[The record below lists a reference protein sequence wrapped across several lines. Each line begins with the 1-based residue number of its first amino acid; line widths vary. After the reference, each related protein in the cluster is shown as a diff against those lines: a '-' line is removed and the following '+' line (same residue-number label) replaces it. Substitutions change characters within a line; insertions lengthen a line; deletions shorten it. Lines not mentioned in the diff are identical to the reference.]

1 MKTQLAIQQRVRITS
16 QEEFEDWLAGQHV
29 IAETTRF
36 LCAVYD
42 PRGWKTAH
50 VYYAVDDQSQ
60 LLVRGQSYV
69 WVSLP

>member
-16 QEEFEDWLAGQHV
+16 KEEFEDWLAGQQAA
-29 IAETTRF
+29 AETTRF
-36 LCAVYD
+36 LHAVYD

-50 VYYAVDDQSQ
+50 AYYAVDDQSQ

-69 WVSLP
+69 WVAV